1 MKATNIYTKN
11 NNIQHTQKPLFFHKW
26 HWNSGLLN
34 IYGKIIFSSLMIV
47 FLSVIFGPNI
57 IAQSVS
63 GERITLENK
72 NIKVVLS
79 KELPSILEY
88 RIKALNGVIMDNPGG
103 SEPDI
108 SFCQGALPV
117 IESRTRIT
125 YEALPSD
132 NMVSYHAI
140 IDYNN
145 AAAIEFNLIYVL
157 KENGIDIKFNNVI
170 EHPNFYLLNVQLPGL
185 LTVKSDEH
193 HAKLVIPADAG
204 RLIDIESASI
214 KSYEYEIDWLNPILT
229 GFAYNSKVIGIIDS
243 KSIENHSIV
252 SINERRG
259 IRYGSF
265 SAKIMH
271 RLNEYNLHEFGTI
284 IPVTDPKYLLKVQD
298 SCTVTVTFTGDYD
311 KDGEVSW
318 VDGSKLFREKIEAVP
333 NPYYKDKSF
342 IRVFLSRR
350 GGTDENVTFDEV
362 LEKIKAFALR
372 TDSAAYVIYL
382 LGWQYKGHDT
392 GYPSVDKVNED
403 LGGYDKLVNLINE
416 AKKYNV
422 NVTFYDNYD
431 DSYPINPGWDP
442 EVICRDPTGNLMR
455 GGAWDGE
462 QSYLISSYKYAVKS
476 GLNRV
481 RFTLDRYPVREA
493 YFIDV
498 LAGGYKGGRK
508 YDFNPKSP
516 AGAIKNFEGKLMLIN
531 EFNKRGIDVATED
544 FTGFFVGHVGTF
556 GDIIAFDNVYFNGE
570 EQIPLIPFIYHGKTS
585 FGMKISNQSFN
596 VKTFLYGQ
604 RAQEITF
611 KNSDFT
617 VSNYILDALPKQKLY
632 GKSMKSYEKYGD
644 FERVTYEDGIVVE
657 VNAKADKYSVR
668 MDDGLVIA
676 KDYTTFAPID
686 KNVFL
691 ACSRAGGIISYRI
704 PNEWK
709 DAKKIKVYKVVKD
722 GSLNFIDSGMTGSN
736 LEFNAEPN
744 APYRVVYEY

>member
-1 MKATNIYTKN
+1 MEIWDSN
-11 NNIQHTQKPLFFHKW
+11 
-26 HWNSGLLN
+26 LLN
-34 IYGKIIFSSLMIV
+34 RYGKEILWSLMLV
-47 FLSVIFGPNI
+47 FQFVIFRPDI
-57 IAQSVS
+57 FAQSVS
-63 GERITLENK
+63 AERITLENK
-72 NIKVVLS
+72 NIIVVLS
-79 KELPSILEY
+79 KEQPSILEY
-88 RIKALNGVIMDNPGG
+88 QIKALSGVILDNPGG
-103 SEPDI
+103 SEPEI
-108 SFCQGALPV
+108 SFYQGALPV
-117 IESRTRIT
+117 METRTRIT
-125 YEALPSD
+125 YDALHSD
-132 NMVSYHAI
+132 NQVSYHARI
-140 IDYNN
+140 HYNN
-145 AAAIEFNLIYVL
+145 AIAIEFNLIYAL
-157 KENGIDIKFNNVI
+157 KENGIEITFNNVI
-170 EHPNFYLLNVQLPGL
+170 EQPNFYLLNVQLPGL
-185 LTVKSDEH
+185 LTVKSDEN
-193 HAKLVIPADAG
+193 HAKLAIPADAG
-204 RLIDIESASI
+204 RLIDIESASV
-214 KSYEYEIDWLNPILT
+214 KSYEYGIDWINPILT
-229 GFAYNSKVIGIIDS
+229 GFAYNSRVIGIIDS
-243 KSIENHSIV
+243 KSVENHSIV
-252 SINERRG
+252 SINEIKG

-265 SAKIMH
+265 SVKLMH

-311 KDGEVSW
+311 RDGQVSW
-318 VDGSKLFREKIEAVP
+318 VDGSKFFRGQITAVP

-350 GGTDENVTFDEV
+350 GTTDENLTFDEV
-362 LEKIKAFALR
+362 LERIKAFALQS
-372 TDSAAYVIYL
+372 DSAAYVIYL

-392 GYPSVDKVNED
+392 GYPSVDKVNEA
-403 LGGYDKLVNLINE
+403 LGGYEKLVNLIKE

-442 EVICRDPTGNLMR
+442 DVICRDPNGNLMR

-481 RFTLDRYPVREA
+481 RFTLDRYPVKEA

-556 GDIIAFDNVYFNGE
+556 GDIIAFDNIYFRGE

-585 FGMKISNQSFN
+585 FGMKISSPSFN

-611 KNSDFT
+611 KDSDFT
-617 VSNYILDALPKQKLY
+617 PGNYILDALPKQKLY
-632 GKSMKSYEKYGD
+632 GKSMKSYEKYD
-644 FERVTYEDGIVVE
+644 NLERVTYDDGIVVE
-657 VNAKADKYSVR
+657 VNAKTNRYSVALE
-668 MDDGLVIA
+668 DGLVIA
-676 KDYTTFAPID
+676 KDYTTFAPIE

-691 ACSRAGGIISYRI
+691 ACSREGGIIKYRI
-704 PNEWK
+704 PNDWDHSERIAVFAINE
-709 DAKKIKVYKVVKD
+709 DGTLRKID
-722 GSLNFIDSGMTGSN
+722 CQLTGRY
-736 LEFNAEPN
+736 LEFNTESN
-744 APYRVVYEY
+744 KPYKVTYK

>member
-1 MKATNIYTKN
+1 MKTTNIYIIKMTSQYVK
-11 NNIQHTQKPLFFHKW
+11 KSLFFHKKL
-26 HWNSGLLN
+26 WNSNLLSSC
-34 IYGKIIFSSLMIV
+34 GKVILSSLMIV
-47 FLSVIFGPNI
+47 FLSIILRPNI
-57 IAQSVS
+57 FAQSVS
-63 GERITLENK
+63 GQRIILENK

-79 KELPSILEY
+79 KEQPSILEY
-88 RIKALNGVIMDNPGG
+88 QIKALNGVIIDNPGG

-108 SFCQGALPV
+108 SFSQGALPV
-117 IESRTRIT
+117 IESKTRIT
-125 YEALPSD
+125 YDAAHSD
-132 NMVSYHAI
+132 DQISYHAK

-145 AAAIEFNLIYVL
+145 ATVIEFNLIYVL
-157 KENGIDIKFNNVI
+157 KENGIEITFKNVV

-185 LTVKSDEH
+185 LTVNSDEN
-193 HAKLVIPADAG
+193 HAKLAISADAG
-204 RLIDIESASI
+204 RLIDIETASI

-265 SAKIMH
+265 SNKIMY
-271 RLNEYNLHEFGTI
+271 RLNAYNLHEFGTI

-311 KDGEVSW
+311 NDGEVSW

-350 GGTDENVTFDEV
+350 GSTDENVTFDEV
-362 LEKIKAFALR
+362 LEKIKTFALQ

-392 GYPSVDKVNED
+392 GYPSVDKVNEA
-403 LGGYDKLVNLINE
+403 LGGYDKLVNLIKE

-442 EVICRDPTGNLMR
+442 DVICRDPTGSLMR

-476 GLNRV
+476 GLKRV
-481 RFTLDRYPVREA
+481 RFTLDRYPVKEA

-516 AGAIKNFEGKLMLIN
+516 AGAIKNFEGKLMIIN

-556 GDIIAFDNVYFNGE
+556 GDIIAFDNVYFKGE

-644 FERVTYEDGIVVE
+644 IERITYEDGIVVE
-657 VNAKADKYSVR
+657 VNVKADKYNVR
-668 MDDGLVIA
+668 LADGLVIA
-676 KDYTTFAPID
+676 KDYTSFAPID

-691 ACSRAGGIISYRI
+691 ACSQAGGIINFRI
-704 PNEWK
+704 PNDWTNENN
-709 DAKKIKVYKVVKD
+709 IKVYKVIKD
-722 GSLNFIDSGMTGSN
+722 GSLNRIDSSVKGCN

-744 APYRVVYEY
+744 VPYKVVYEF

>member
-1 MKATNIYTKN
+1 MKIQIDAQRPGLVQKN
-11 NNIQHTQKPLFFHKW
+11 LC
-26 HWNSGLLN
+26 NSNLLRR
-34 IYGKIIFSSLMIV
+34 YGKVILPSLMIFCLFIIFS
-47 FLSVIFGPNI
+47 PNI
-57 IAQSVS
+57 S
-63 GERITLENK
+63 GSSESFDQITLENRT
-72 NIKVVLS
+72 IRVVLS
-79 KELPSILEY
+79 KEQPSILEY
-88 RIKALNGVIMDNPGG
+88 QIKTVNGVILDNPDV
-103 SEPDI
+103 SEPVI
-108 SFCQGALPV
+108 SFYKGALPV
-117 IESRTRIT
+117 METRTRIT
-125 YEALPSD
+125 YYAQYSD
-132 NMVSYHAI
+132 NLVSYHAK

-145 AAAIEFNLIYVL
+145 AAAIEFNLIYTL
-157 KENGIDIKFNNVI
+157 KENGIEITFKDVT
-170 EHPNFYLLNVQLPGL
+170 EQPDFYLLNVQLPGL
-185 LTVKSDEH
+185 LTVKSDEN
-193 HAKLVIPADAG
+193 HAKLAIPADAG

-229 GFAYNSKVIGIIDS
+229 GFAYNSRVIGIIDS

-265 SAKIMH
+265 SVKLMH
-271 RLNEYNLHEFGTI
+271 RLNAYNLHEFGTI

-311 KDGEVSW
+311 KDGEISW
-318 VDGSKLFREKIEAVP
+318 VDGSKLFRENVDAVP
-333 NPYYKDKSF
+333 NPFYKDKSF

-350 GGTDENVTFDEV
+350 GTTDENLTFDEV
-362 LEKIKAFALR
+362 LERIKAFAIQ
-372 TDSAAYVIYL
+372 TDSAACVIYL

-392 GYPSVDKVNED
+392 GYPSVDKVNEA
-403 LGGYDKLVNLINE
+403 LGGYDKLVNLIKE

-442 EVICRDPTGNLMR
+442 DVICRDPNGNLMR

-476 GLNRV
+476 GLKRV

-498 LAGGYKGGRK
+498 LAGGYKVGRK
-508 YDFNPKSP
+508 YDFNPESP

-556 GDIIAFDNVYFNGE
+556 GDIIAFDNIYFRGE
-570 EQIPLIPFIYHGKTS
+570 EQIPLIPFIYHSKTS
-585 FGMKISNQSFN
+585 FGMKTSSPSFN
-596 VKTFLYGQ
+596 VRTFLYGQ

-617 VSNYILDALPKQKLY
+617 AGNYILDALPKQKLY
-632 GKSMKSYEKYGD
+632 GKSMKSYEKYDD
-644 FERVTYEDGIVVE
+644 FERVTYDDGIVVE
-657 VNAKADKYSVR
+657 VNVKTDKYSVALG
-668 MDDGLVIA
+668 DGLVIA
-676 KDYTTFAPID
+676 KDYTTFAPIN

-691 ACSRAGGIISYRI
+691 ACSREGGIISYRI
-704 PNEWK
+704 PNDWEHIER
-709 DAKKIKVYKVVKD
+709 IKVFGINEDGTLRTIDYK
-722 GSLNFIDSGMTGSN
+722 LSGRY
-736 LEFNAEPN
+736 LEFNTESN
-744 APYRVVYEY
+744 KPYRVTYY

>member
-1 MKATNIYTKN
+1 MKTTNINTIN
-11 NNIQHTQKPLFFHKW
+11 NDNQSIQKPVFFLKKD
-26 HWNSGLLN
+26 WNSGFLHS
-34 IYGKIIFSSLMIV
+34 YGKEIFSSLMIA
-47 FLSVIFGPNI
+47 FLFIISGPNVG
-57 IAQSVS
+57 AQPVS
-63 GERITLENK
+63 GERIILENK

-79 KELPSILEY
+79 RKQPSILEY
-88 RIKALNGVIMDNPGG
+88 QIKALNGVIMDNPGG
-103 SEPDI
+103 SEPNI
-108 SFCQGALPV
+108 SFFQGALPV
-117 IESRTRIT
+117 MESRTRVT
-125 YEALPSD
+125 YDVLPSD
-132 NMVSYHAI
+132 NQVSYHAK

-145 AAAIEFNLIYVL
+145 AVAIEFNLIYIL
-157 KENGIDIKFNNVI
+157 KENGIEIKFDNVL
-170 EHPNFYLLNVQLPGL
+170 EHPNFYLLNVQLPDL
-185 LTVKSDEH
+185 LTVKSDEN

-252 SINERRG
+252 SIDERRG

-265 SAKIMH
+265 SAKLIH

-284 IPVTDPKYLLKVQD
+284 IPVTDPKYLLNVQD
-298 SCTVTVTFTGDYD
+298 SCSVTVTFTGDYD
-311 KDGEVSW
+311 KDGQVSW
-318 VDGSKLFREKIEAVP
+318 VDGSKLFREEIEAVP

-350 GGTDENVTFDEV
+350 GSTDENVTFDEV
-362 LEKIKAFALR
+362 LEKIKAFALQ
-372 TDSAAYVIYL
+372 TDSAAYVVYL

-403 LGGYDKLVNLINE
+403 LGGYDKLVNLIKE

-442 EVICRDPTGNLMR
+442 DVICRDPTGNLMR

-481 RFTLDRYPVREA
+481 RFTLDRYPVKEA

-585 FGMKISNQSFN
+585 FGMKISNQSLN
-596 VKTFLYGQ
+596 VRTFLYGQ

-632 GKSMKSYEKYGD
+632 GKSMKSYERYGD
-644 FERVTYEDGIVVE
+644 LERVTYEDGIVVE
-657 VNAKADKYSVR
+657 TNAKEDKYSLR
-668 MDDGLVIA
+668 LEDGLLIA
-676 KDYTTFAPID
+676 KDYTSFAPID

-691 ACSRAGGIISYRI
+691 ACSRTGGLISYRI
-704 PNEWK
+704 PNDWK
-709 DAKKIKVYKVVKD
+709 NAKKIMVYKVMMD
-722 GSLNFIDSGMTGSN
+722 GSLNHIDSSIKSYN
-736 LEFNAEPN
+736 LEFNAEPD
-744 APYRVVYEY
+744 APYKVVYEF